1 MVNLILIMLQKFFGI
16 LSRQWDT
23 LVKKVGK
30 STANTLLT
38 YLALGILFEVI
49 WLILMIS
56 LVTLV
61 YILD

>member
-1 MVNLILIMLQKFFGI
+1 MLNLILKMLQKFFGI

-30 STANTLLT
+30 STANTLLI
-38 YLALGILFEVI
+38 YLALGILFEII
-49 WLILMIS
+49 WLTLIIS